1 MEGGEDMME
10 QVFYAEAQTVEIA
23 LRLGRKVRVAGC
35 IFVAPDNSLAKP
47 SGEQICAS
55 LNQMQ

>member
-10 QVFYAEAQTVEIA
+10 QVFYAEAQTVEIV
-23 LRLGRKVRVAGC
+23 LRRGRKVRAAGC
-35 IFVAPDNSLAKP
+35 IFIAPDAVLAKP

>member
-1 MEGGEDMME
+1 MME
-10 QVFYAEAQTVEIA
+10 QVFYAEAQTVEIV
-23 LRLGRKVRVAGC
+23 LRRGRKVRAAGC
-35 IFVAPDNSLAKP
+35 IFIAPDAVLAKP